1 MTKFKIDPKFL
12 FVAKNPKNPKRYNT
26 SLVVPD
32 LKNFRKISDDFLS
45 KEEQKAK
52 IYARWELHFLW
63 TRFRDLTV
71 KELFE
76 LDTDPTTS
84 VLKVSECIIVKQ
96 LQYIIKSNDMS
107 QLDRVYDR
115 LLGKPKEAKEEK
127 TINDIEFTVDIL
139 KNEIEGK

>member
-1 MTKFKIDPKFL
+1 M
-12 FVAKNPKNPKRYNT
+12 AKNPKKYNT

-32 LKNFRKISDDFLS
+32 LKNFKRISDDFLS

-76 LDTDPTTS
+76 LDTDPATS
-84 VLKVSECIIVKQ
+84 TLKVSECIIVRQ

-115 LLGKPKEAKEEK
+115 LLGKPKEQKEEK
-127 TINDIEFTVDIL
+127 VIDNVEFSIDIL
-139 KNEIEGK
+139 KNNLEEK

>member
-1 MTKFKIDPKFL
+1 M
-12 FVAKNPKNPKRYNT
+12 AKNPKKYNT

-32 LKNFRKISDDFLS
+32 LKNFKKISDDFLS

-76 LDTDPTTS
+76 LDTDPATS
-84 VLKVSECIIVKQ
+84 TLKVSECIIVRQ

-115 LLGKPKEAKEEK
+115 LLGKPKEQKEEK
-127 TINDIEFTVDIL
+127 TIDNAELTIDIL
-139 KNEIEGK
+139 NRELEGK

>member
-1 MTKFKIDPKFL
+1 M
-12 FVAKNPKNPKRYNT
+12 AKNPKKYNT

-32 LKNFRKISDDFLS
+32 LKNFKRISDDFLS

-76 LDTDPTTS
+76 LDTDPSTS
-84 VLKVSECIIVKQ
+84 TLKVSECIIVRQ

-115 LLGKPKEAKEEK
+115 LLGKPKEQKEEK
-127 TINDIEFTVDIL
+127 VIDNVEFSIDIL
-139 KNEIEGK
+139 KNNLEEK

>member
-1 MTKFKIDPKFL
+1 M
-12 FVAKNPKNPKRYNT
+12 AKNPKKYNT

-32 LKNFRKISDDFLS
+32 LKNFKKISDDFLS
-45 KEEQKAK
+45 REEQKAK
-52 IYARWELHFLW
+52 IFARWELHFLW

-76 LDTDPTTS
+76 LDTDPSTS
-84 VLKVSECIIVKQ
+84 TLKVSECIIVRQ

-115 LLGKPKEAKEEK
+115 LLGKPKEQKEEK
-127 TINDIEFTVDIL
+127 VIDSVEFSIDIL
-139 KNEIEGK
+139 KNNLEEK